1 MNFYNYGCAWI
12 WFWQRD
18 VSVTEE
24 PHKDRRKKKYE
35 RKKV

>member
-18 VSVTEE
+18 VTEE
-24 PHKDRRKKKYE
+24 PHKDRRKNKYE